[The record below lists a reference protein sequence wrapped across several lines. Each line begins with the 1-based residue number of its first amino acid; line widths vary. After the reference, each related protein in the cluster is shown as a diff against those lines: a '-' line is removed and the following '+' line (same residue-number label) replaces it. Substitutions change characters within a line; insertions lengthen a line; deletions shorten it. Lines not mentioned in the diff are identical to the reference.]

1 MLADGFVSLNL
12 ICKIMYK
19 LQGPVN
25 KRVGKAMHDYGMIS
39 DGDKILVAV
48 SGGVD
53 SLVLAW
59 LLYQWRKKA
68 PISYR
73 LLFIHINSGFSP
85 LAADGE
91 YEVAVQLKQFGI
103 TVEVIEGRA
112 IEGERNC
119 FICSKQRRNQLFDLA
134 DERGCSK
141 IAFGHHKDDL
151 IETLFINMLYS
162 GNISTMLP
170 KQALF
175 DNTLHLIRP
184 MAYLEK
190 SEVVEIAEGVGL
202 RPTANLCPLADN
214 TRRDK
219 IRTFLEQLY
228 KEDPE
233 VKNSIFASLSNVREG
248 YML

>member
-1 MLADGFVSLNL
+1 
-12 ICKIMYK
+12 
-19 LQGPVN
+19 
-25 KRVGKAMHDYGMIS
+25 MHDYKMIG
-39 DGDKILVAV
+39 DGDTILVAV

-53 SLVLAW
+53 SMALAW
-59 LLYQWRKKA
+59 ILYHWRKKA
-68 PISYR
+68 PISYA
-73 LLFIHINSGFSP
+73 LQFVHINSGFSP
-85 LAADGE
+85 VAESGE
-91 YEVAVQLKQFGI
+91 YEVTRQLHQFGI
-103 TVEVIEGRA
+103 EVEVIEGRV

-134 DERGCSK
+134 DERGCTK

-175 DNTLHLIRP
+175 DNTLYLIRP

-190 SEVVEIAEGVGL
+190 NEVIEIAEGVGL
-202 RPTANLCPLADN
+202 KPTANLCPLADN

-219 IRTFLEQLY
+219 VRVFLEQLY
-228 KEDPE
+228 KEEPE